1 MSWTDRIKKLVSR
14 DKKEQIAEK
23 GKGWTFDDPF
33 SSVSGNL
40 VVDAGYT
47 NLKSALTMDQS
58 LLARFADYENMDDY
72 PELSCCLD
80 IFSDDTTI
88 TDNLRGKTIWGES
101 KDTILKD
108 IIDDCLHRRLRIE
121 EDIWLAIR
129 TLCKYGNVY
138 AEIITTDIGVVGLN
152 FLPVPTMRR
161 LVTMK
166 GDLVGFIQDLKGRF
180 NTEGLAINDIN
191 KLKEQTKERG
201 MIFFEPWEIVHWRLQ
216 SKFTNSLY
224 GYAVF
229 DAARWVWKRLV
240 MLEDT
245 ALLYQLT
252 RSPGRYAFYIDTGDL
267 PPDEAMALVKK
278 VKRQYKKRTLV
289 NPSTGELEF
298 RNNPLCLTGDTKIP
312 LLDGRILSLSD
323 IVNEYEKGKK
333 LWVYS
338 CSILKGNKLMPMPI
352 SWAGKTRENAKLVK
366 ITLDNGEIIRCTPDH
381 KFPTRKGEKI
391 SASDLCPGDSLMP
404 FRRYKDKITRIDKL
418 KGELNGYEK
427 VYDPSDKKWKWT
439 HRIVGEEV
447 HLACEGQVVH
457 HKDFNRCNNDPSNLE
472 VLSSNEH
479 YRLHRESGRNGGAA
493 VKELRKID
501 KDLDDK
507 FRNAASRTI
516 TAFNKT
522 ERQRKRTSERNKRL
536 NTKKYLITY
545 NKSEKHKKDNIIR
558 SIASKRMWLEKRD
571 DIVRKCRLD
580 FDEEVWEWLKL
591 LCNENPT
598 ITFREVLDKLNS
610 DMREHLLSINEDY
623 RYASHDKI
631 ASARVLKMRLKE
643 EGYHGLG
650 GFKKTVFYNHK
661 VVSVEYLDEREDT
674 YTLTINGTHTFALD
688 AGIFVFNSPEDDM
701 WIPTRSGK
709 ESARVDVLSGPD
721 WQSMDSIEYLRD
733 KMFTSIKIPRSYYGG
748 DAEAEQGLAQK
759 DVRFARTCM
768 RIQREFRNGIRQILR
783 VHLAAINIDPDTVEW
798 DTRMTMPSS
807 IFELQQIEVMN
818 AQAGLIE
825 TLSQFFPKE
834 WLLRRI
840 LHLSQDDAVS
850 VVNDKMSEEER
861 ALMDQARIASSI
873 EKRYPGIDIGDATIS
888 DVGQE
893 ARNEEVKVS
902 REIKKLTEMVSK
914 SMQESNRVIKKL
926 EEMDLSSKRDTRKID
941 NSIKYIRRVK

>member
-1 MSWTDRIKKLVSR
+1 MRWTDRIKKLVSR

-479 YRLHRESGRNGGAA
+479 YRLYRESGRNGGAA

-507 FRNAASRTI
+507 LRNAASRTI
-516 TAFNKT
+516 
-522 ERQRKRTSERNKRL
+522 
-536 NTKKYLITY
+536 
-545 NKSEKHKKDNIIR
+545 
-558 SIASKRMWLEKRD
+558 
-571 DIVRKCRLD
+571 
-580 FDEEVWEWLKL
+580 
-591 LCNENPT
+591 
-598 ITFREVLDKLNS
+598 
-610 DMREHLLSINEDY
+610 
-623 RYASHDKI
+623 
-631 ASARVLKMRLKE
+631 
-643 EGYHGLG
+643 
-650 GFKKTVFYNHK
+650 FYNHK

-768 RIQREFRNGIRQILR
+768 RIQREFRNGIRHILR

-888 DVGQE
+888 DAGQE

>member
-1 MSWTDRIKKLVSR
+1 MSWTDRIKKLVQR
-14 DKKEQIAEK
+14 DKKEQIVEK

-72 PELSCCLD
+72 PELSCALD

-298 RNNPLCLTGDTKIP
+298 RNNPL
-312 LLDGRILSLSD
+312 
-323 IVNEYEKGKK
+323 
-333 LWVYS
+333 
-338 CSILKGNKLMPMPI
+338 
-352 SWAGKTRENAKLVK
+352 
-366 ITLDNGEIIRCTPDH
+366 
-381 KFPTRKGEKI
+381 
-391 SASDLCPGDSLMP
+391 
-404 FRRYKDKITRIDKL
+404 
-418 KGELNGYEK
+418 
-427 VYDPSDKKWKWT
+427 
-439 HRIVGEEV
+439 
-447 HLACEGQVVH
+447 
-457 HKDFNRCNNDPSNLE
+457 
-472 VLSSNEH
+472 
-479 YRLHRESGRNGGAA
+479 
-493 VKELRKID
+493 
-501 KDLDDK
+501 
-507 FRNAASRTI
+507 
-516 TAFNKT
+516 
-522 ERQRKRTSERNKRL
+522 
-536 NTKKYLITY
+536 
-545 NKSEKHKKDNIIR
+545 
-558 SIASKRMWLEKRD
+558 
-571 DIVRKCRLD
+571 
-580 FDEEVWEWLKL
+580 
-591 LCNENPT
+591 
-598 ITFREVLDKLNS
+598 
-610 DMREHLLSINEDY
+610 
-623 RYASHDKI
+623 
-631 ASARVLKMRLKE
+631 
-643 EGYHGLG
+643 
-650 GFKKTVFYNHK
+650 
-661 VVSVEYLDEREDT
+661 
-674 YTLTINGTHTFALD
+674 
-688 AGIFVFNSPEDDM
+688 SPEDDM

-873 EKRYPGIDIGDATIS
+873 EKRYPGIDIGDATIA
-888 DVGQE
+888 DAGQE
-893 ARNEEVKVS
+893 ARNEEVKFS

>member
-479 YRLHRESGRNGGAA
+479 YRLYRESGRNGGAA

-507 FRNAASRTI
+507 LRNAASRTI
-516 TAFNKT
+516 
-522 ERQRKRTSERNKRL
+522 
-536 NTKKYLITY
+536 
-545 NKSEKHKKDNIIR
+545 
-558 SIASKRMWLEKRD
+558 
-571 DIVRKCRLD
+571 
-580 FDEEVWEWLKL
+580 
-591 LCNENPT
+591 
-598 ITFREVLDKLNS
+598 
-610 DMREHLLSINEDY
+610 
-623 RYASHDKI
+623 
-631 ASARVLKMRLKE
+631 
-643 EGYHGLG
+643 
-650 GFKKTVFYNHK
+650 FYNHK

>member
-1 MSWTDRIKKLVSR
+1 MSWTDRIKKLVQR
-14 DKKEQIAEK
+14 DKKEQIVEK

-312 LLDGRILSLSD
+312 LLDGRILSLFD

-427 VYDPSDKKWKWT
+427 VYDPSDKKWKWI
-439 HRIVGEEV
+439 HRI
-447 HLACEGQVVH
+447 
-457 HKDFNRCNNDPSNLE
+457 
-472 VLSSNEH
+472 
-479 YRLHRESGRNGGAA
+479 
-493 VKELRKID
+493 
-501 KDLDDK
+501 
-507 FRNAASRTI
+507 
-516 TAFNKT
+516 
-522 ERQRKRTSERNKRL
+522 
-536 NTKKYLITY
+536 
-545 NKSEKHKKDNIIR
+545 
-558 SIASKRMWLEKRD
+558 
-571 DIVRKCRLD
+571 
-580 FDEEVWEWLKL
+580 
-591 LCNENPT
+591 
-598 ITFREVLDKLNS
+598 
-610 DMREHLLSINEDY
+610 
-623 RYASHDKI
+623 
-631 ASARVLKMRLKE
+631 
-643 EGYHGLG
+643 
-650 GFKKTVFYNHK
+650 

-873 EKRYPGIDIGDATIS
+873 EKRYPGIDIGDATIA
-888 DVGQE
+888 DAGQE
-893 ARNEEVKVS
+893 ARNEEVKFS

>member
-1 MSWTDRIKKLVSR
+1 MSWTDRIKKLVQR
-14 DKKEQIAEK
+14 DKKEQIVEK

-72 PELSCCLD
+72 PELSCALD

-439 HRIVGEEV
+439 HRIV
-447 HLACEGQVVH
+447 
-457 HKDFNRCNNDPSNLE
+457 
-472 VLSSNEH
+472 
-479 YRLHRESGRNGGAA
+479 
-493 VKELRKID
+493 
-501 KDLDDK
+501 
-507 FRNAASRTI
+507 
-516 TAFNKT
+516 
-522 ERQRKRTSERNKRL
+522 
-536 NTKKYLITY
+536 
-545 NKSEKHKKDNIIR
+545 
-558 SIASKRMWLEKRD
+558 
-571 DIVRKCRLD
+571 
-580 FDEEVWEWLKL
+580 
-591 LCNENPT
+591 
-598 ITFREVLDKLNS
+598 
-610 DMREHLLSINEDY
+610 
-623 RYASHDKI
+623 
-631 ASARVLKMRLKE
+631 
-643 EGYHGLG
+643 
-650 GFKKTVFYNHK
+650 
-661 VVSVEYLDEREDT
+661 VSVEYLDEREDT

-768 RIQREFRNGIRQILR
+768 RIQREFRNGIRHILR

-873 EKRYPGIDIGDATIS
+873 EKRYPGIDIGDATIA
-888 DVGQE
+888 DAGQE
-893 ARNEEVKVS
+893 ARNEEVKFS